1 MAYISKITLPNGQQF
16 DIKGNNVICDTTA
29 NWATRGLSE
38 SIEGMI
44 YVWTDYQVVDGENIP
59 GVKIGTGNAYIID
72 LPFID
77 AKYAQHIADTAIHI
91 TQTEREFWN
100 NKVTVYMDPNQA
112 TKMIISKE

>member
-29 NWATRGLSE
+29 NWALKSSVE

-44 YVWTDYQVVDGENIP
+44 YVWTDYRVVDGENVP
-59 GVKIGTGNAYIID
+59 GVKIGTGNAYIVD

-77 AKYAQHIADTAIHI
+77 AEYAKHIADMAIHI
-91 TQTEREFWN
+91 TQAEREFWN
-100 NKVTVYMDPNQA
+100 NKITCYIDPD
-112 TKMIISKE
+112 KSDKIILSKE